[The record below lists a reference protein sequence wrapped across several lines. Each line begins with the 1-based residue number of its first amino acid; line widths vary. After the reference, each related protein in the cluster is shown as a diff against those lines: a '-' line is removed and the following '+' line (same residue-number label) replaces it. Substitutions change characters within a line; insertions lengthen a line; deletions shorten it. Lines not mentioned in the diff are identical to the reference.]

1 MPTTIN
7 DEKFSITDDGLSPSL
22 SKIITKLYKRYKVDF
37 NDYKVATIKRRVD
50 RRVLSLN
57 LKDIESYIGYVTEN
71 PEELESLHHDLLIG
85 VTNFFR
91 DKAAFK
97 SLKKNVVAKLFS
109 KVDQDKEEVRVWV
122 PGCAT
127 GEEVFSLAILLNEY
141 VRSKKIT
148 VKIKL
153 FATDINN
160 EYLDI
165 ASQGAYSSES
175 IVDIPK
181 PLLARYFN
189 RKDNHYII
197 DKTIRSSVVFAPY
210 NVITDPPFTNIDL
223 ISCRNALIYLRPEVQ
238 KRVFHNLLFGLNIEG
253 YMILGPSESVGDHS
267 DYLNCID
274 SKWKIYKKVKSYRSV
289 GFNICTAHSSKYK
302 PQAFSGEKATKFPMY
317 LYNKILDDV
326 IGMGFIVDDNR
337 NLMHV
342 FGNANEI
349 VKLAQGTVSTD
360 IVKIIDETFQVP
372 LNTAL
377 YRARKTHDV
386 VSYSNIFSDRAER
399 QVEYRISVH
408 PIENEQKKISYYLI
422 QLYEIDKEQHKKP
435 SCRFKYDDHTK
446 QVISELENELQLSRE
461 SLQETL
467 EEVETANE
475 ELQSTNEELLAS
487 NEELQSTNEE
497 LHSANVEL
505 NTLNVEHQKK
515 ISELGHLNTDI
526 DNLFRSV
533 DLGVIFVDM
542 KLRIR
547 MFTPA
552 IRKLIDLGEH
562 DLGKPISHFS
572 NNINI
577 KDYLPKIVDVI
588 DKGVSFEK
596 EIRNSEGDWYLV
608 RIIPYLNTE
617 KNIDGVTISFIDT
630 NRSNNSYDDSR
641 LNKDL
646 SILLKNT
653 DLSLLHIDS
662 NMLLKVFSPSAQMLF
677 NLKAGD
683 VGRNITDFSNH
694 LINFNIES
702 VFNRVKNSL
711 TMYESE
717 IQTKALKWLLMKVSP
732 NVNDGGEFIG
742 AIFAFMDVSTSKEI
756 YNKLKE
762 ADELF
767 YRALQSA
774 DIGIW
779 SWDFEKDLVKY
790 DKSIEHLFKFNQR
803 LKLRCYQ
810 DFEQMI
816 HSEDKVK
823 FRHALEM
830 TIDQGSEFN
839 LELRVNVPN
848 KNITNIKLHAR
859 KYENFPEK
867 ATCITGIA
875 WDITERV
882 QLENSAVEAE
892 GRRVALDEIT
902 DGWWDWN
909 FETDEEYLSPKFK
922 AMFGYEDHEI
932 ANNSSDWKKYMFP
945 EDRIKAIQSVETHIS
960 QGTPYHLVVRYRHK
974 DGSTIWVLRRG
985 KAIKD
990 GNGKYTRMLGTHTNI
1005 TLLKQSE
1012 KHLELMA
1019 HFDSLTMLPNRM
1031 SFINQLPKAIS
1042 RAKKFR
1048 QQLAVFFID
1057 MDNFKQVNDNL
1068 GHLAGD
1074 ALLKLAAGYMK
1085 KSINDC
1091 FIARLGGDEFAV
1103 ILEGID
1109 EFSEIVSIAQ
1119 RCVDVFKEPVHVGDH
1134 EVKTS
1139 VSLGIATYPFAGH
1152 TPDELIMHADMAM
1165 YYAKD
1170 KGKDKYQFFNEAIN
1184 TQVTHKHALSSNLIR
1199 AVQDNELSVVF
1210 QPQYDFKA
1218 EKLIGV
1224 EALLRWSNKEL
1235 GVVSPSDFIKI
1246 AEESKL
1252 IMKVGEWTLRRA
1264 CELFSNMVINKKLN
1278 DLSLSVNI
1286 SIKQFTSVG
1295 FSSLIKQVIYE
1306 YKLQPG
1312 VLILELTESALLEV
1326 SQQTVKT
1333 ISELQSFGVNLALD
1347 DFGAGYSSLRYL
1359 QTLPVTLIKI
1369 DRSFICNIQKN
1380 PNEAAIVKMI
1390 ISLANALDINVIAEG
1405 VETKEQINIIRAL
1418 GCDLIQGFCISKPLS
1433 VVELEKFIEKS
1444 DSALVVE

>member
-1 MPTTIN
+1 MSIPTN
-7 DEKFSITDDGLSPSL
+7 DEQLSRREEDVCPL
-22 SKIITKLYKRYKVDF
+22 LNKIISKLYERYKVDF
-37 NDYKVATIKRRVD
+37 NDYKMATIKRRVD
-50 RRVLSLN
+50 RRVLSQNLN
-57 LKDIESYIGYVTEN
+57 NLEAYVAYLTEN

-91 DKAAFK
+91 DKAAFT
-97 SLKKNVVAKLFS
+97 SLDENVVAKLF
-109 KVDQDKEEVRVWV
+109 DKASELKKEIRVWV

-127 GEEVFSLAILLNEY
+127 GEEVFSLAILLKEY
-141 VRSKKIT
+141 ARLKKLTI
-148 VKIKL
+148 KIKL

-165 ASQGAYSSES
+165 ASQGVYSSES

-189 RKDNHYII
+189 HKKTDYII
-197 DKTIRSSVVFAPY
+197 DKSIRSLIVFAPY
-210 NVITDPPFTNIDL
+210 NLITDPPFTNIDL
-223 ISCRNALIYLRPEVQ
+223 ISCRNALIYLKPEIQ

-267 DYLNCID
+267 EFLNCID
-274 SKWKIYKKVKSYRSV
+274 NKWKIYQKVKSYRSA
-289 GFNICTAHSSKYK
+289 GFNIHTLSSNKYK
-302 PQAFSGEKATKFPMY
+302 PRVVAGEKANKFPMY
-317 LYNKILDDV
+317 LYNKILKDV
-326 IGMGFIVDDNR
+326 VTMGFIVDENR
-337 NLMHV
+337 NLVHV
-342 FGNANEI
+342 FGNANEM
-349 VKLAQGTVSTD
+349 VKLSEGAVSTD
-360 IVKIIDETFQVP
+360 IVKIINEAFQVP

-386 VSYSNIFSDRAER
+386 VSYSNIFIDRDK
-399 QVEYRISVH
+399 QKIEYKISVH
-408 PIENEQKKISYYLI
+408 PVKNEQNKLSYYLI
-422 QLYEIDKEQHKKP
+422 QLIELDKEKFKGS
-435 SCRFKYDDHTK
+435 SCEFKYDDHTK

-461 SLQETL
+461 SLQATL

-505 NTLNVEHQKK
+505 NTLNTEHQNK
-515 ISELGHLNTDI
+515 IGELSSLNTDI

-533 DLGVIFVDM
+533 DFGVIFVDM

-552 IRKLIDLGEH
+552 IKKIIDLVEH
-562 DLGKPISHFS
+562 DLGRPISHFA

-577 KDYLPKIVDVI
+577 KDYLPKIANVI
-588 DKGVSFEK
+588 EKGISFEK
-596 EIRNSEGDWYLV
+596 EVRNSEGDWYLV

-617 KNIDGVTISFIDT
+617 KNIDGAIVTFIDT
-630 NRSNNSYDDSR
+630 NRSNNSYDDLR

-646 SILLKNT
+646 SVLLKNT
-653 DLSLLHIDS
+653 DLSLLYIDTS
-662 NMLLKVFSPSAQMLF
+662 MLLKVFSPSAQLLF
-677 NLKAGD
+677 NLKEGD

-694 LINFNIES
+694 LIGLDIDA
-702 VFNRVKNSL
+702 VFNQVKKSL
-711 TMYESE
+711 TVYECE
-717 IQTKALKWLLMKVSP
+717 IQTKAQKWLLMKVSP
-732 NVNDGGEFIG
+732 NVNDSGEFSG
-742 AIFAFMDVSTSKEI
+742 VIFAFMDVSTSKDI

-762 ADELF
+762 TDELF
-767 YRALQSA
+767 SRALQSA

-779 SWDFEKDLVKY
+779 SWDYDKDLVKY
-790 DKSIEHLFKFNQR
+790 DRSIEHLFKLDQR
-803 LKLRCYQ
+803 MKLGSYK
-810 DFEQMI
+810 DFERII
-816 HSEDKVK
+816 HPEDKAK
-823 FRHALEM
+823 FRHALDE
-830 TIDQGSEFN
+830 TIDHDFELN

-848 KNITNIKLHAR
+848 KSIKNIKLHAR
-859 KYENFPEK
+859 KYENFKEK
-867 ATCITGIA
+867 STCITGIA

-882 QLENSAVEAE
+882 QLEHSAVEAE

-932 ANNSSDWKKYMFP
+932 ANNANDWKKYMFP

-960 QGTPYHLVVRYRHK
+960 KGVPYHLVVRYRHK

-1005 TLLKQSE
+1005 TLLKRSE

-1019 HFDSLTMLPNRM
+1019 HFDSLTMLPNRT
-1031 SFINQLPKAIS
+1031 SFIDQLPKALS

-1074 ALLKLAAGYMK
+1074 SLLKLAASYMK
-1085 KSINDC
+1085 KSVNDC

-1119 RCVDVFKEPVHVGDH
+1119 RCVDAFKEPVHTNGH
-1134 EVKTS
+1134 EIKTS
-1139 VSLGIATYPFAGH
+1139 VSLGIATYPFAGE

-1165 YYAKD
+1165 YHAKEQ
-1170 KGKDKYQFFNEAIN
+1170 GRDKYQFFNEAIN
-1184 TQVTHKHALSSNLIR
+1184 TEVTHKHVLSSHLIH
-1199 AVQDNELSVVF
+1199 AVEYDELSIVF
-1210 QPQYDFKA
+1210 QPQCNIKT
-1218 EKLIGV
+1218 KKIVGV
-1224 EALLRWSNKEL
+1224 EALLRWSSKEL

-1252 IMKVGEWTLRRA
+1252 IIEIGEWALRRTCA
-1264 CELFSNMVINKKLN
+1264 LFSKMIAEKNITNLR
-1278 DLSLSVNI
+1278 LSINI
-1286 SIKQFTSVG
+1286 SIKQFTSIG
-1295 FSSLIKQVIYE
+1295 FSSLIKEVVDE
-1306 YKLQPG
+1306 YKLKPG
-1312 VLILELTESALLEV
+1312 ILILELTESSLLEV

-1333 ISELQSFGVNLALD
+1333 IAELQSYGVSLALD
-1347 DFGAGYSSLRYL
+1347 DFGAGYSSLKYL
-1359 QTLPVTLIKI
+1359 QTLPVILIKI
-1369 DRSFICNIQKN
+1369 DRGFICNIQKN
-1380 PNEAAIVKMI
+1380 PNEAAIVKAI
-1390 ISLANALDINVIAEG
+1390 VSLTNALEIDVIAEG
-1405 VETKEQINIIRAL
+1405 VETKEQVDVVTAL
-1418 GCDLIQGFCISKPLS
+1418 GCDLMQGFYISKPLS
-1433 VVELEKFIEKS
+1433 VAELEKFIEKS
-1444 DSALVVE
+1444 DSFFMIE